1 MAFQQ
6 QYIVIQRCSVSLYR
20 DLTGFDNQTGDF
32 YIIFI
37 CIFSTFKSA

>member
-6 QYIVIQRCSVSLYR
+6 QRIVSQKYFLSHYR

-32 YIIFI
+32 GIIF
-37 CIFSTFKSA
+37 A